1 MPRLNLLISL
11 MADSS
16 YTYFADTSRSNCTSC
31 SSDNQDRRPRSHAA
45 VAAVVRTESPA
56 EWNELSAT
64 FAPQPVHFATENS
77 SSITAQTGS
86 MALIPCVV
94 NNIGDGVVRPP
105 SHISFIVP
113 YLLSDPKYA
122 NNVRV
127 SFYLCKRNS
136 DQRGKFY
143 ISFYFSI
150 IFLEFLAFPVPPEGL
165 TLESKCTLA

>member
-1 MPRLNLLISL
+1 
-11 MADSS
+11 MADSL
-16 YTYFADTSRSNCTSC
+16 YTYFSDKSRSNCTSC
-31 SSDNQDRRPRSHAA
+31 NSDNQDRRPRSHPA
-45 VAAVVRTESPA
+45 VAGVGRTESPA

-105 SHISFIVP
+105 SHISFTVP
-113 YLLSDPKYA
+113 FFCRILKYA

-127 SFYLCKRNS
+127 SFYPNVRESQTNEEIFTSHSIPPK
-136 DQRGKFY
+136 
-143 ISFYFSI
+143 YF
-150 IFLEFLAFPVPPEGL
+150 
-165 TLESKCTLA
+165 